1 MDGSPSSSSRLRRRT
16 AAALAA
22 VAVALLAVPAASTAR
37 KTATAAAIV
46 LTGHGFGH
54 GIGLSQW
61 GAEERAAAGQTTAQ
75 ILHFYYPGTQL
86 AATPA
91 TNIRVLIALQPAV
104 SVGSAAPFTVTD
116 ASGAVLPFAAGLHLV
131 GPGLIDGQAVD
142 FPVVVT
148 PGSAPLNL
156 AGTAY
161 HGTFTLAAVQGQVQ
175 VVNTL
180 GLEDYLV
187 SVVSAECP
195 GTWHAAALEAQA
207 VASRSYA
214 LANLRPQ
221 AAFDLYPDD
230 RSQNYHGLARYLP
243 TAQAAVAATQGR
255 VLLYRGGI
263 VDALFS
269 ASNGGRT
276 SVPQAVWSNV
286 SMPYFAV
293 REDAYDAKS
302 PDTNW
307 GPLKLSLADIRH
319 AFPQVPALVSGVALV
334 RNAGGRVTKLTFVG
348 ANGATVSLGGY
359 AFQERL
365 GLRSTFFA
373 VEARP

>member
-1 MDGSPSSSSRLRRRT
+1 ML
-16 AAALAA
+16 
-22 VAVALLAVPAASTAR
+22 AVALVAVPAASTAR

-46 LTGHGFGH
+46 LTGHGLGH

-75 ILHFYYPGTQL
+75 ILRFYYPGTQL
-86 AATPA
+86 AAAPA
-91 TNIRVLIALQPAV
+91 TDVRVLLALQPVARI
-104 SVGSAAPFTVTD
+104 GSTAPFTVTD
-116 ASGAVLPFAAGLHLV
+116 ARGTVLQLAAGLHV
-131 GPGLIDGQAVD
+131 VRAGRIDGQALRL
-142 FPVVVT
+142 PAVVT
-148 PGSAPLNL
+148 PGSEPLRL

-161 HGTFTLAAVQGQVQ
+161 HGTFALAAAHGQVR

-180 GLEDYLV
+180 ALEDYLV

-214 LANLRPQ
+214 LANLRPH

-243 TAQAAVAATQGR
+243 TAAAAVAATQGR
-255 VLLYRGGI
+255 VLRYRGRV

-269 ASNGGRT
+269 AANGGLT

-293 REDAYDAKS
+293 RQDAYDAKG

-307 GPLKLSLADIRH
+307 GPLKLSLAAIRH
-319 AFPQVPALVSGVALV
+319 AFPQVPALVSGVSLV
-334 RNAGGRVTKLTFVG
+334 RNDGGRVTRLTFLG
-348 ANGATVSLGGY
+348 ANGETISLGGY

-373 VEARP
+373 VDATP